1 MIKAY
6 VGIDPGITGAI
17 ATILEN
23 GALGLLDV
31 PTYLDND
38 HCSQY
43 NFLEMYKVLGGL
55 SKDNRVYLSLEK
67 QQAMPKQGVSSTFQI
82 GRGYGAWEAL
92 CWATTP
98 YFTIVSPRKWKK
110 ALGLTSDKE
119 KSREMAIKL
128 YPSLEHMLN
137 RKKDHN
143 RAEALLL
150 AHYTKL
156 EREKV
161 GKIV

>member
-1 MIKAY
+1 VTNAY

-17 ATILEN
+17 GVIADSSFIV
-23 GALGLLDV
+23 DV
-31 PTYLDND
+31 PTYERKDGKTE
-38 HCSQY
+38 Y
-43 NFLEMYKVLGGL
+43 NFYNMYKLLGQLGIAGT
-55 SKDNRVYLSLEK
+55 RVYLTLEK

-98 YFTIVSPRKWKK
+98 DFEIVSPRKWKK
-110 ALGLTSDKE
+110 ALGLTSDKDV
-119 KSREMAIKL
+119 SRLKAISL
-128 YPSLEHMLN
+128 YPSLEPMLR

-143 RAEALLL
+143 RAEAILL

-156 EREKV
+156 ERNK
-161 GKIV
+161 

>member
-1 MIKAY
+1 MTNLYI
-6 VGIDPGITGAI
+6 GIDPGITGAI
-17 ATILEN
+17 
-23 GALGLLDV
+23 GLLFEDRDPEIADV
-31 PTYLDND
+31 FTYKRKDGR
-38 HCSQY
+38 SQY
-43 NFLEMYKVLGGL
+43 DFREMYMFLCQCTSRYRAFL
-55 SKDNRVYLSLEK
+55 ALEQ

-98 YFTIVSPRKWKK
+98 DFVIVSPRKWKK

-119 KSREMAIKL
+119 KSREKAIKL
-128 YPSLEHMLN
+128 FPNLENMLK

-150 AHYTKL
+150 AHYMREERSKL
-156 EREKV
+156 V
-161 GKIV
+161 

>member
-1 MIKAY
+1 MTNSY

-17 ATILEN
+17 GWISDEGHAAI
-23 GALGLLDV
+23 ADV
-31 PTYLDND
+31 PTYNSDGKV
-38 HCSQY
+38 QY
-43 NFLEMYKVLGGL
+43 NFLDMFLMLQDL
-55 SKDNRVYLSLEK
+55 SSSGKQRTYLTLEK

-98 YFTIVSPRKWKK
+98 DFEIVSPRKWKK
-110 ALGLTSDKE
+110 ALGLTSDKDV
-119 KSREMAIKL
+119 SRLKAISL
-128 YPSLEHMLN
+128 YPSLEPLLR

-143 RAEALLL
+143 RAEAILL

-156 EREKV
+156 ERNK
-161 GKIV
+161 

>member
-1 MIKAY
+1 MTNAY

-17 ATILEN
+17 GILFDKQPGVPEYQ
-23 GALGLLDV
+23 GIKDV
-31 PTYLDND
+31 PTYIIEGKPV
-38 HCSQY
+38 Y
-43 NFLEMYKVLGGL
+43 NFLDMYKMLANL
-55 SKDNRVYLSLEK
+55 SKLFQVHLTLEK

-98 YFTIVSPRKWKK
+98 EFDIVSPRKWKK
-110 ALGLTSDKE
+110 ALGLTSDKDV
-119 KSREMAIKL
+119 SRLKAISL
-128 YPSLEHMLN
+128 YPSLEPMLR

-143 RAEALLL
+143 RAEAILL

-156 EREKV
+156 TRNQ
-161 GKIV
+161 